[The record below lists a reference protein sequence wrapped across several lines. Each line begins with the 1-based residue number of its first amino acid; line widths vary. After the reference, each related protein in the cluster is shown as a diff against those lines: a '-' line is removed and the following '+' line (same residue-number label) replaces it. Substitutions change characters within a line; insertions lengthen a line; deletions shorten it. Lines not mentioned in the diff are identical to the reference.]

1 MRIHQMLE
9 MRNAEKR
16 GATFPA
22 VSISKQFKEEV
33 SVNLDKNEKNPPK
46 KTSKETCIMHL

>member
-1 MRIHQMLE
+1 MRIQQMLE

-22 VSISKQFKEEV
+22 VFISKQFKEEV
-33 SVNLDKNEKNPPK
+33 SVKLDRNEKKPQ
-46 KTSKETCIMHL
+46 KTSKQTCIMHL